1 MQKILITLQ
10 IFHWQIFLEYVTER
24 VAIIQQ
30 QVWDTM
36 DATEDALVDAIYA
49 IKTAAEVAGVDP
61 ELLAEARDLHRE
73 SQLRW
78 DFISAE
84 SSMGFHNPSEALRIL
99 AVSTNLA
106 RQAQLKAIESTGQGL
121 DIQVNKP

>member
-1 MQKILITLQ
+1 MPYTKDGAAKFSNHNMRSPLLNPEATCGTC
-10 IFHWQIFLEYVTER
+10 HSSVEYVTER

-61 ELLAEARDLHRE
+61 
-73 SQLRW
+73 
-78 DFISAE
+78 
-84 SSMGFHNPSEALRIL
+84 
-99 AVSTNLA
+99 
-106 RQAQLKAIESTGQGL
+106 
-121 DIQVNKP
+121 